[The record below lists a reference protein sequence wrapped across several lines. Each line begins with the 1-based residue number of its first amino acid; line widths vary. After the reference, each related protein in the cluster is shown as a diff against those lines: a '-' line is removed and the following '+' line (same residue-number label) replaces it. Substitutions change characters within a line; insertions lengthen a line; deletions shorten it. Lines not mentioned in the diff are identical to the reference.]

1 MSTQLPPRVIAGA
14 GARRPDADLDEPERR
29 LEKFLRLAPFA
40 LLVISTIPNLL
51 TQNPTPGDVGRTL
64 GVAAITAA
72 WVLWWVTLHPG
83 WQRRPVLMSV
93 YFAGF
98 VVCCGLLVARSP
110 WFGFFCWIGYMHAF
124 RYLQGP
130 LRYVGLI
137 LIAAL
142 SALAQLGGFRT
153 PTAAGVVIWLVV
165 TLLNATLV
173 TTFIYLG
180 QKAEDQNEAR
190 KKMLTEVAEANRKLE
205 EMMAENTGLH
215 AQLLTQAREAGVLEE
230 RQRMAREIHDTLA
243 QGLTGIITQLEAV
256 QQAGPGPGWDRRIST
271 AARLA
276 RDSLTEARRSV
287 RAVRPEALENTRLP
301 EAVADVAGQWSAD
314 SGVTT
319 NVTTTGTVLGLHPEV
334 EITLLRVAQEALANV
349 AKHASASRVG
359 ITLSYMDDVVSL
371 DIRDDGTGFEP
382 TQRGAPGSGGG
393 FGLIGME
400 QRVRR
405 LAGTLAI
412 ESEPGHGT
420 AISAIIPAIPRAG
433 VTATEPATD
442 GASN

>member
-1 MSTQLPPRVIAGA
+1 MSTQLPPRVAAGA
-14 GARRPDADLDEPERR
+14 GARRPDAELDGPERR
-29 LEKFLRLAPFA
+29 LEKFLELAPFA
-40 LLVISTIPNLL
+40 LLVISTIPYLL
-51 TQNPTPGDVGRTL
+51 TQNPTLADVGRT
-64 GVAAITAA
+64 VALEVATAA
-72 WVLWWVTLHPG
+72 WVLWWVNLHRS
-83 WQRRPVLMSV
+83 WHTRPVLMSV

-190 KKMLTEVAEANRKLE
+190 KKMLGEVAEANHKLE

-230 RQRMAREIHDTLA
+230 RQRMA
-243 QGLTGIITQLEAV
+243 
-256 QQAGPGPGWDRRIST
+256 
-271 AARLA
+271 
-276 RDSLTEARRSV
+276 
-287 RAVRPEALENTRLP
+287 
-301 EAVADVAGQWSAD
+301 
-314 SGVTT
+314 
-319 NVTTTGTVLGLHPEV
+319 
-334 EITLLRVAQEALANV
+334 
-349 AKHASASRVG
+349 
-359 ITLSYMDDVVSL
+359 
-371 DIRDDGTGFEP
+371 
-382 TQRGAPGSGGG
+382 
-393 FGLIGME
+393 
-400 QRVRR
+400 
-405 LAGTLAI
+405 
-412 ESEPGHGT
+412 
-420 AISAIIPAIPRAG
+420 
-433 VTATEPATD
+433 
-442 GASN
+442 

>member
-1 MSTQLPPRVIAGA
+1 MPKLVPRISAAGA
-14 GARRPDADLDEPERR
+14 TWRLGTTPDDPEQR

-40 LLVISTIPNLL
+40 LLVISTIPYLL
-51 TQNPTPGDVGRTL
+51 TQHPTAADVGRTI
-64 GVAAITAA
+64 GAEAVTAA
-72 WVLWWVTLHPG
+72 WVLWWVILHEG
-83 WQRRPVLMSV
+83 WHHRLALMAV
-93 YFAGF
+93 FFAGF
-98 VVCCGLLVARSP
+98 VLCCGLLVARSP
-110 WFGFFCWIGYMHAF
+110 WFGFFCWVGYPLAF
-124 RYLQGP
+124 LYLRGW
-130 LRYVGLI
+130 LRYVGI
-137 LIAAL
+137 VLIAAA
-142 SALAQLGGFRT
+142 SALAQLGGFHPPT
-153 PTAAGVVIWLVV
+153 PPHVALWLVV
-165 TLLNATLV
+165 TALNGVLV

-180 QKAEDQNEAR
+180 EKAENQNQER
-190 KKMLTEVAEANRKLE
+190 KQTVTDLAEANARLE

-256 QQAGPGPGWDRRIST
+256 QQAGPGPDWERRIST

-314 SGVTT
+314 SGVST

-334 EITLLRVAQEALANV
+334 EVTLLRVAQEALANV
-349 AKHASASRVG
+349 AKHAGASRVG

-382 TQRGAPGSGGG
+382 SQRGAPGSGGG
-393 FGLIGME
+393 FGLTGME

-433 VTATEPATD
+433 VTATETATD
-442 GASN
+442 E